1 MSLLELIEEEFVY
14 RERPD
19 IKQADFEGR
28 FEAADSLKGRL
39 KTVKSSKVGLL

>member
-1 MSLLELIEEEFVY
+1 MPLLEFIEEGLVY

-19 IKQADFEGR
+19 IKQPDLKGQ

-39 KTVKSSKVGLL
+39 KTVKSSKVGLR